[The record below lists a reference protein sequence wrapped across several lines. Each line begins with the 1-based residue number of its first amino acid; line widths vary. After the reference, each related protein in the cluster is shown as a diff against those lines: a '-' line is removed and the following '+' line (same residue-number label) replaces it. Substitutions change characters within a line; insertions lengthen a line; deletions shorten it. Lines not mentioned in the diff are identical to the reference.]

1 MAAIFRWLR
10 PLKGHVT
17 LQDVLCLRD
26 SPAKILARHAH
37 GLSLLLS
44 FFLSLGQSLFFSLYL
59 FLIACFFVLPSF
71 FKLRKRER
79 QSLAFQDYTPFFV
92 PALKRHDRERRK
104 LFLRHLCDL
113 LSISFL
119 CFSRRNGYKLLGILV
134 FLFTSF
140 VSYIYGK
147 LKKKKMIN
155 QSEKSTAKY
164 LKQCIEKNSR
174 LYFFNSLIRKV

>member
-92 PALKRHDRERRK
+92 PALKRHDHRQLGRERRK

-113 LSISFL
+113 LSISFP
-119 CFSRRNGYKLLGILV
+119 CFSRRNGYKLLETLV
-134 FLFTSF
+134 FLFMSF

-147 LKKKKMIN
+147 LKKKKN
-155 QSEKSTAKY
+155 D
-164 LKQCIEKNSR
+164 
-174 LYFFNSLIRKV
+174 